1 MVSMLGLAG
10 EAAEVARKSTNAWH
24 ALRYLCSVLTAKCA
38 SSLRRCVPKLREVL
52 SCWNVSHAGP
62 MRFTSAVKESSASL
76 RAASLRALVVLGS
89 CGLTGAG
96 DMGWGVS
103 GLPRALGPGF
113 VGPGRVEAA
122 SGAVCD
128 RCWGWFEGGRRKR
141 RLCGAGLGAGGAL
154 PPLRSS
160 GRLLRGLALCKQGA
174 GRGVPCE
181 SSGSLGLYV
190 LVLGWAWL
198 PQWSVLS
205 V

>member
-10 EAAEVARKSTNAWH
+10 EAAEVARKSTNTWH

-96 DMGWGVS
+96 DMGWGCPAFLELSVPASS
-103 GLPRALGPGF
+103 GRGEWKQRA
-113 VGPGRVEAA
+113 VQSVI
-122 SGAVCD
+122 GA
-128 RCWGWFEGGRRKR
+128 
-141 RLCGAGLGAGGAL
+141 GAGLKGGGGNGGFA
-154 PPLRSS
+154 
-160 GRLLRGLALCKQGA
+160 
-174 GRGVPCE
+174 E
-181 SSGSLGLYV
+181 
-190 LVLGWAWL
+190 LV
-198 PQWSVLS
+198 SVLAGLCRPYVVRAGCCAGLRCAS
-205 V
+205 RVPAEVFRARVREAWACMCWC